1 MMKQIFAFILALL
14 WPLAAAAQSDSPRS
28 WDEVLAAARKEGKVV
43 VLGPPTTEMRRDMPA
58 AFKARYG
65 ITMEYLGGR
74 NAEAAAKMRA
84 ERQAGIYSIDN
95 VMGGIDSM
103 ALLFHKEKMLEPLR
117 PALMLP
123 EVLDGSKWKKGKLW
137 FSDPEDR
144 YVLRL
149 ANSVSNMFHINTKEA
164 KLEELR
170 SAQDLL
176 NPKWKGRIA
185 MLDPTVTGS
194 GSNHAAHLYLQLGGD
209 FIRKLYIDQ
218 KPMITRDSR
227 VLTDGLIRG
236 IYPIT
241 LGAEDADVDKMRK
254 EGMPL
259 ALLQGFSD
267 LYLGLSA
274 GYGQIAM
281 INNAPHPNAAK
292 VFANWIASKEGSEMY
307 ARARGAAPTR
317 NDIDESFLDPEVIP
331 REGVKYFDNHDWEY
345 TVTKKEEA
353 RQAMKEIFKA
363 R

>member
-1 MMKQIFAFILALL
+1 MKKAFAFILALL
-14 WPLAAAAQSDSPRS
+14 WPLAAAAQVDSQLP

-65 ITMEYLGGR
+65 ITMEYIGGR
-74 NAEAAAKMRA
+74 TAEVVSRMRA
-84 ERQAGIYSIDN
+84 ERQAGINSFDS
-95 VMGGIDSM
+95 VLSGMDSM
-103 ALLFHKEKMLEPLR
+103 AGVFYKEKMLEPLR

-123 EVLDGSKWKKGKLW
+123 EVLDGSKWKRGKLW
-137 FSDPEDR
+137 FSDPDDR
-144 YVLRL
+144 YILRL
-149 ANSVSNMFHINTKEA
+149 ANSVSNMFHVNTKEVS
-164 KLEELR
+164 LDELR

-185 MLDPTVTGS
+185 LEDPTVTGS

-209 FIRKLYIDQ
+209 FIKKLYIDQ
-218 KPMITRDSR
+218 KPMISRDTR

-241 LGAEDADVDKMRK
+241 LGAEDAVVDKMRK

-267 LYLGLSA
+267 LYLETSS
-274 GYGQIAM
+274 GYGQLGI
-281 INNAPHPNAAK
+281 INNAQHPNAAK
-292 VFANWIASKEGSEMY
+292 VFANWMASKEGSELY

-317 NDIDESFLDPEVIP
+317 GDIDESFLPPEVIP
-331 REGVKYFDNHDWEY
+331 RDGVKYFDNHDWEY

-353 RQAMKEIFKA
+353 RQALKEISKA